1 MNSKPLHIAFDAK
14 RLFHNFTG
22 LGNYSRTLVQNLAHF
37 HPEHQYHLYS
47 PKLNT
52 HPETQAFLSP
62 TKFHTHTANGTLK
75 AWWRTRGI
83 LSDLKEHDT
92 DIYHGLSH
100 EIPIGIRQTSIKSV
114 VTIHDLIFKVYPDF
128 FPWIDRQIYDFKF
141 KYACQKADK
150 IIAISEN
157 TKRDI
162 IRFYNIPEEKIQVI
176 YQTCQEIF
184 KEILPKEKRLQ
195 GLEKYNLP
203 KDFLLYVGSI
213 IERKNLMNI
222 VQALE
227 LLPTDLKI
235 PLVVVGSGKKYKQ
248 KVQEYIAAKK
258 LEQYVYFINIDFQ
271 DLPALYQQAQLFIY
285 PSVYE
290 GFGIP
295 IIEALYSQ
303 TPVITT
309 KVSSL
314 PEAGGP
320 AAYYVNEPTA
330 EQIATGIEK
339 ILSHHHLQE
348 QMIQAGNI
356 YTENFDKKYLSDKL
370 MGLYRKL
377 MTM

>member
-47 PKLNT
+47 PKLNN
-52 HPETQAFLSP
+52 HPETQAFLNS
-62 TKFHTHTANGTLK
+62 TKFYTHTANGTLK
-75 AWWRTRGI
+75 SWWRTRGI
-83 LSDLKEHDT
+83 LSDLQEQKI

-100 EIPIGIRQTSIKSV
+100 EIPIGIRRTPLKSV

-141 KYACQKADK
+141 KYACQKANK
-150 IIAISEN
+150 IIAISEH

-162 IRFYNIPEEKIQVI
+162 IRFYNIPSEKIQVI

-184 KEILPKEKRLQ
+184 KQRLSEEER
-195 GLEKYNLP
+195 LERLKKYNLP

-213 IERKNLMNI
+213 IERKNLLSI

-235 PLVVVGSGKKYKQ
+235 PLVVVGNGKKYKQ
-248 KVQEYIAAKK
+248 KVQEYIADKR

-271 DLPALYQQAQLFIY
+271 DLPALYQQAQLFVY

-320 AAYYVNEPTA
+320 AAYYVNEPKA
-330 EQIATGIEK
+330 EQIALGIEK
-339 ILSHHHLQE
+339 ILTKNSLQQ

-356 YTENFDKKYLSDKL
+356 YTQKFDKKYLSDEL
-370 MGLYRKL
+370 MNLYNEL
-377 MTM
+377 MAM